1 MSTLWHKENI
11 VSSTAATITKSLN
24 NVVTEHDVVG
34 KSSYSRN
41 IHILSHKG
49 NQFSFLFLHKYYKL
63 VFFQDPSTTS
73 CSVVFSLHSH
83 MNTIRFHF
91 RL

>member
-49 NQFSFLFLHKYYKL
+49 NQFSF
-63 VFFQDPSTTS
+63 FFYI
-73 CSVVFSLHSH
+73 
-83 MNTIRFHF
+83 NTINLFSF
-91 RL
+91 RTHQQLHVLLYFLFIHI